1 MSRSLIWIWGLWDWG
16 AAGFSVL
23 AWTFVFAPY
32 LTSQVGAGQSSGLS
46 PSAWLGLGVG
56 ASGLAL
62 LLVAP
67 GVGPWIG
74 AGLRRHRALALLS
87 GVLVAILLAM
97 STIRPQTSQFW
108 TGLGLLSL
116 GLLVYELATIPY
128 NAMLRDF
135 STAKQV
141 GEASGIGM
149 AMGYCGG
156 ILLLGL
162 SYLCFMGGEGPVRGV
177 FRIPDADGLPVRLS
191 LLLGGVWFLLFAL
204 PLLLFAPKRKDADT
218 ARKFSEAYRIIGND
232 VRDLWRLDRRV
243 VKYLLVSAVFRDGL
257 VGFATFGAVI
267 AASEYGFNQ
276 GQLLLFG
283 AASNIAA
290 AAGAAI
296 SGQVSDRY
304 GPRQVII
311 GSLASILLLG
321 AGLLVSTGSWAF
333 WAFGLSISVFIGP
346 TLATARTMLLE
357 LTPYGKEGEMFGL
370 YAVSGRTVAF
380 LSPLM
385 FGVCS
390 QLFHASR
397 GGAAGIMAVIAAGLA
412 AMTLVDTTE

>member
-32 LTSQVGAGQSSGLS
+32 LTSQVGSGLTGNM
-46 PSAWLGLGVG
+46 SASSWLGLGVG
-56 ASGLAL
+56 ASGFAL
-62 LLVAP
+62 LLAAP

-74 AGLRRHRALALLS
+74 TGRRRHRSLALLS
-87 GVLVAILLAM
+87 VVLMVILLTM
-97 STIRPQTSQFW
+97 STIRPELNQFW
-108 TGLGLLSL
+108 LGLGLLST

-128 NAMLRDF
+128 NAMLRDL
-135 STAKQV
+135 SGAR
-141 GEASGIGM
+141 GIGDASGIGM

-162 SYLCFMGGEGPVRGV
+162 SFFCFMGGNGPTRGI
-177 FRIPDADGLPVRLS
+177 FQIPADDGLPVRAS
-191 LLLGGVWFLLFAL
+191 LVLGGAWFLIFSL
-204 PLLLFAPKRKDADT
+204 PLLLFAPKRKEVDT
-218 ARKFSEAYRIIGND
+218 SRGFFEAYRIIG
-232 VRDLWRLDRRV
+232 RDLRELWKLDRRV

-267 AASEYGFNQ
+267 AASEYGFSQ
-276 GQLLLFG
+276 SHLLLFG

-290 AAGAAI
+290 AFGAAVGGRAN
-296 SGQVSDRY
+296 SRY
-304 GPRQVII
+304 GSRQLIV

-321 AGLLVSTGSWAF
+321 AGLLVSIGSWAF
-333 WAFGLSISVFIGP
+333 WVFGLAISLFIGP
-346 TLATARTMLLE
+346 ALAASRTMLLE
-357 LTPYGKEGEMFGL
+357 LTPQGKEGEMFGL

-385 FGVCS
+385 FGICS
-390 QLFHASR
+390 NLFHASR
-397 GGAAGIMAVIAAGLA
+397 GGAAGIMVVLTAGLA
-412 AMTLVDTTE
+412 GMVLVDMAD